1 MKPLL
6 TIIINLFFI
15 INISFAQA
23 PPGFN
28 YQVIVRDA
36 DGNIRSD
43 QGISLAFEIQLPTGS
58 AVYKETHTTITNKFG
73 LANVMIGKGA
83 TSYKFTDIDW
93 GSGIH
98 MLQVSIDGVDVGTSQ
113 LMSVPYALYALN
125 AESSSGGGGVGIES
139 TVDNGNGTFTLK
151 YTDGT
156 FLLP

>member
-6 TIIINLFFI
+6 TFIINLFFI

-73 LANVMIGKGA
+73 LANVMIGKGGY
-83 TSYKFTDIDW
+83 SR
-93 GSGIH
+93 
-98 MLQVSIDGVDVGTSQ
+98 
-113 LMSVPYALYALN
+113 
-125 AESSSGGGGVGIES
+125 
-139 TVDNGNGTFTLK
+139 
-151 YTDGT
+151 
-156 FLLP
+156 

>member
-43 QGISLAFEIQLPTGS
+43 
-58 AVYKETHTTITNKFG
+58 
-73 LANVMIGKGA
+73 
-83 TSYKFTDIDW
+83 
-93 GSGIH
+93 
-98 MLQVSIDGVDVGTSQ
+98 
-113 LMSVPYALYALN
+113 
-125 AESSSGGGGVGIES
+125 
-139 TVDNGNGTFTLK
+139 
-151 YTDGT
+151 
-156 FLLP
+156 